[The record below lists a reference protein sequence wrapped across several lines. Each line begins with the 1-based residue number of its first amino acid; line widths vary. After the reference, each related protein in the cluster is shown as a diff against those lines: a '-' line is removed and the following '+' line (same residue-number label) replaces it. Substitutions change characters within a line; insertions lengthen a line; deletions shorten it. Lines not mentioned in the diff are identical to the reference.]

1 MRASPNQNF
10 FALVEAR
17 YPGDR
22 ETCFL
27 ETPGGSTYTWDYLG
41 RSSGRYA
48 NLLRSLNLPPA
59 SRIVVQ
65 VEKSTDALFFYFA
78 TLRAGHVFVPLN
90 TAYRQREVEYFLA
103 NAEPAVVI
111 CRPSDSDWVSALGR
125 KLGIDHIFTLGA
137 ERDGTLFEQVQEQ
150 SDSFQT
156 IHRAAGDLAAIIYT
170 SGTTGRSKGAMLTH
184 GNLSANALALHD
196 FWGWT
201 NHDILLHAL
210 PIFHVHGLFISLCP
224 ALLAGSRL
232 IWLPKFDAE
241 RVIQEL
247 PRATVFMGVPTY
259 YTRLL
264 AEPGLNAEVCRN
276 IRLFVSGSAPLSTKT
291 FNEFRA
297 RTGHTL
303 LERYGMSETNVL
315 TSNPFHRD
323 SGERMAGTVGVP
335 LPGISVR
342 IVDDQ
347 GMPCKVGEIGHV
359 QVKGPNVFSGYWRL
373 PELSRSEFTEDN
385 WFKTGDLG
393 RLGGGSGEPRVGE
406 TYPTL
411 LGRSEDRIYLT
422 LVGRSKDLIITGGYN
437 VYPKEVE
444 GYLNELPGI
453 VESAVV
459 GVPDDDFGEAA
470 VAVVV
475 PKPGAKLDGGEIIRT
490 LKAQIAGFKVPKRIH
505 FVSEL
510 PRNAMGKVLKE
521 ELKARLQG
529 QAR

>member
-1 MRASPNQNF
+1 MPASPNQNF
-10 FALVEAR
+10 FALIEAR
-17 YPGDR
+17 YPGHVGAP
-22 ETCFL
+22 FL
-27 ETPGGSTYTWDYLG
+27 ETPGGSSYTWDDLD
-41 RSSGRYA
+41 RSSGRYS
-48 NLLRSLNLPPA
+48 NLLRTLNLPPA
-59 SRIVVQ
+59 SRIAVQ
-65 VEKSTDALFFYFA
+65 VDKSPDALFFYFA
-78 TLRAGHVFVPLN
+78 TLRTGHVFVPLN
-90 TAYRQREVEYFLA
+90 TAYRQTEVEYFLA
-103 NAEPAVVI
+103 NAEPAIVI
-111 CRPSDSDWVSALGR
+111 CRPSDFDWISALGR
-125 KLGIDHIFTLGA
+125 KFGIDHIFTLGP
-137 ERDGTLFEQVQEQ
+137 ERNGTLFEQVQKQ

-156 IHRAAGDLAAIIYT
+156 IHRTAGDLAAIIYT

-184 GNLSANALALHD
+184 GNLGANALALHD

-210 PIFHVHGLFISLCP
+210 PIFHVHGLFISLGP
-224 ALLAGSRL
+224 TLLAGSRL
-232 IWLPKFDAE
+232 IWLPKFDAQ

-247 PRATVFMGVPTY
+247 PRITVFMGVPTY

-264 AEPGLNAEVCRN
+264 AEPGFNAEACRN
-276 IRLFVSGSAPLSTKT
+276 LRLFVSGSAPLSTKT
-291 FNEFRA
+291 FDEFRG

-323 SGERMAGTVGVP
+323 RGERLPGTVGIP
-335 LPGISVR
+335 LPGVSVR

-347 GMPCKVGEIGHV
+347 GVPCKVGEIGHV
-359 QVKGPNVFSGYWRL
+359 QVKGPNVFCGYWRS

-393 RLGGGSGEPRVGE
+393 KLGGSPGEVRVGE
-406 TYPTL
+406 T
-411 LGRSEDRIYLT
+411 YLT

-444 GYLNELPGI
+444 GFLNELPGI

-459 GVPDDDFGEAA
+459 GVPDHDFGEAV

-475 PKPGAKLDGGEIIRT
+475 PKPGAKLDEREMIRT
-490 LKAQIAGFKVPKRIH
+490 LKTQIAGFKVPKRIH
-505 FVSEL
+505 FVNEL

-521 ELKARLQG
+521 ELKARFQG
-529 QAR
+529 RAR

>member
-10 FALVEAR
+10 FALIEAR
-17 YPGDR
+17 YPADLGAS
-22 ETCFL
+22 FL
-27 ETPGGSTYTWDYLG
+27 ETPGDSGYTWDDLG

-48 NLLRSLNLPPA
+48 NLLRTLNLPAA

-65 VEKSTDALFFYFA
+65 VEKSPDALFFYFA

-90 TAYRQREVEYFLA
+90 TAYRPAEVEYFLA

-111 CRPSDSDWVSALGR
+111 CRPVDFDWVSALGR
-125 KLGIDHIFTLGA
+125 KFGIDHIFTLGP
-137 ERDGTLFEQVQEQ
+137 ERDGTLFEQVQSQ

-156 IHRAAGDLAAIIYT
+156 IHRTAEDPSAIIYT

-184 GNLSANALALHD
+184 GNLGASALALHD

-210 PIFHVHGLFISLCP
+210 PIFHVHGLFISLGP
-224 ALLAGSRL
+224 ATLAGSRL
-232 IWLPKFDAE
+232 IWLPKFDVQ
-241 RVIQEL
+241 RVIEEL

-259 YTRLL
+259 FTRLL
-264 AEPGLNAEVCRN
+264 ADPGLNAEACRN
-276 IRLFVSGSAPLSTKT
+276 IRLFASGSAPLSAET
-291 FNEFRA
+291 FEEFRA

-323 SGERMAGTVGVP
+323 HGERIAGTVGVP
-335 LPGISVR
+335 LPGVSVR
-342 IVDDQ
+342 VVDDQ
-347 GMPCKVGEIGHV
+347 GVPCPVGEIGHV
-359 QVKGPNVFSGYWRL
+359 QVKGPNVFCGYWRL
-373 PELSRSEFTEDN
+373 PEVSRSECTEDR

-393 RLGGGSGEPRVGE
+393 RFGGSSGEVRVPE
-406 TYPTL
+406 T
-411 LGRSEDRIYLT
+411 YLT

-444 GYLNELPGI
+444 GFLNELPGI

-459 GVPDDDFGEAA
+459 GVSDHDFGEAV

-475 PKPGAKLDGGEIIRT
+475 PKPGTQLDEREMIRT
-490 LKAQIAGFKVPKRIH
+490 LKTQIAGFKVPKRIYT
-505 FVSEL
+505 VSEL
-510 PRNAMGKVLKE
+510 PRNTMGKVLKE
-521 ELKARLQG
+521 VLKARIRG
-529 QAR
+529 EAH

>member
-1 MRASPNQNF
+1 MRMRASPNQNF

-22 ETCFL
+22 GARFL
-27 ETPGGSTYTWDYLG
+27 ETPGGSSYTWDDLG
-41 RSSGRYA
+41 RSSGRHA
-48 NLLRSLNLPPA
+48 NLLRTLNLPPA
-59 SRIVVQ
+59 SRVVVQ
-65 VEKSTDALFFYFA
+65 VEKSPDALFFYLG

-90 TAYRQREVEYFLA
+90 TAYRQTEVEYFLA

-111 CRPSDSDWVSALGR
+111 CRPSDFDWVSALGR
-125 KLGIDHIFTLGA
+125 KLGIDHILTLGP
-137 ERDGTLFEQVQEQ
+137 EPDGTLFEQVQEQ
-150 SDSFQT
+150 SDSYQT
-156 IHRAAGDLAAIIYT
+156 IHRTAGDLAMIIYT

-184 GNLSANALALHD
+184 GNLGANALALHD

-210 PIFHVHGLFISLCP
+210 PIFHVHGLFISLGP

-232 IWLPKFDAE
+232 IWLPKFDAQ

-264 AEPGLNAEVCRN
+264 AEPELNAEACRN
-276 IRLFVSGSAPLSTKT
+276 VRLFVSGSAPLSTKT

-315 TSNPFHRD
+315 SSNPFHRD
-323 SGERMAGTVGVP
+323 DGERMAGTVGVP
-335 LPGISVR
+335 LPGVSVR

-347 GMPCKVGEIGHV
+347 GIPCKVGEIGHV

-393 RLGGGSGEPRVGE
+393 RLGASSGEPRVSE
-406 TYPTL
+406 T
-411 LGRSEDRIYLT
+411 YLT

-459 GVPDDDFGEAA
+459 GVPDDDFGETV

-475 PKPGAKLDGGEIIRT
+475 PKPGAKLDEGEMIRT
-490 LKAQIAGFKVPKRIH
+490 LKTRIAGFKVPKRIH
-505 FVSEL
+505 FMKEL
-510 PRNAMGKVLKE
+510 PRNTMGKVLKE
-521 ELKARLQG
+521 ELKARV
-529 QAR
+529 R